1 MSKLSVAALVLV
13 VAFGLVTPALA
24 NTIGPN
30 GETLSLV
37 FLGQSGNSYTF
48 QLTVNTT
55 TAGVVLDNAF
65 LDSVAL
71 KISSNLITS
80 SATGPVALS
89 QNPNQQV
96 NAGGGGSIGCGG
108 GGSGWVCGEVTV
120 ANALPLGPNGAVYT
134 FTFVIQTSAA
144 SPNLTSPEVKVG
156 YSNGTS
162 GAHSKVG
169 GIVSQQVPATAPV
182 PEPAS
187 MVLLGSG
194 LLGIGAALR
203 RRRVK

>member
-144 SPNLTSPEVKVG
+144 SPNLTSP
-156 YSNGTS
+156 TS
-162 GAHSKVG
+162 RS
-169 GIVSQQVPATAPV
+169 ATATGPQARTAKWAASFPSRYLPPPRFPSPPPWCSLGLDCSV
-182 PEPAS
+182 LEP
-187 MVLLGSG
+187 LC
-194 LLGIGAALR
+194 AAAG
-203 RRRVK
+203 